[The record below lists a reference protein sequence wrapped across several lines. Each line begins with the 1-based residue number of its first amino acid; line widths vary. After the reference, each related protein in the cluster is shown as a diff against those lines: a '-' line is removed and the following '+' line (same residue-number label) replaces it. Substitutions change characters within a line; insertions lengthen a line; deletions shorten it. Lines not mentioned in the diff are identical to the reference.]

1 MLVSIITPSYNSES
15 FIEAC
20 INSVIAQSYTNWE
33 LIIVDDC
40 SIDNTKE
47 IIEKLSLSEKRIK
60 PVFLEKNVGPANAR
74 NIALELARGRFIAF
88 LDSDDLWLPLKIQ
101 KQIEFMCTNNIAFCF
116 SEYEVISEDG
126 ETLINTIKV
135 PQKIN
140 YNQYLSNTIIGCLT
154 VMIDKEKTKS
164 FRMQDI
170 RSSHDMV
177 LWLELMKRGFDAYGM
192 QQCLAQYRLVSTSNT
207 AKKKKAVIDV
217 WRVYRDI
224 ENLNIFFSIYCFIGY
239 VFNAIRKRL

>member
-101 KQIEFMCTNNIAFCF
+101 KQI
-116 SEYEVISEDG
+116 
-126 ETLINTIKV
+126 
-135 PQKIN
+135 
-140 YNQYLSNTIIGCLT
+140 
-154 VMIDKEKTKS
+154 
-164 FRMQDI
+164 
-170 RSSHDMV
+170 
-177 LWLELMKRGFDAYGM
+177 
-192 QQCLAQYRLVSTSNT
+192 
-207 AKKKKAVIDV
+207 
-217 WRVYRDI
+217 
-224 ENLNIFFSIYCFIGY
+224 
-239 VFNAIRKRL
+239 